1 LREERTVLRKTFVL
15 LGLAVLLSLLFP
27 VQALLQESGV
37 DPRGLRLPLADLA
50 AACVL
55 VALLP
60 AFAMFHDARLARRI
74 SRWNPWLVLLGLC
87 SVLFVLLHVNWS
99 LDLLTAYAREALAS
113 ALSASSISHL
123 TVVGGVEL
131 AARLGVL
138 VSAVG
143 VLMHL
148 DAMPDDDAPPP
159 SPSPK
164 RRKK

>member
-1 LREERTVLRKTFVL
+1 MLRKAFVL

-27 VQALLQESGV
+27 VRALLQESGV
-37 DPRGLRLPLADLA
+37 DPQGLRLPLADLA

-74 SRWNPWLVLLGLC
+74 PRWNPWVVLLGLC

-113 ALSASSISHL
+113 ALSAPSISHL
-123 TVVGGVEL
+123 AVVSGVEL
-131 AARLGVL
+131 AARVGVL
-138 VSAVG
+138 VSVVG

-148 DAMPDDDAPPP
+148 DAMPEDDAPPP
-159 SPSPK
+159 PPR
-164 RRKK
+164 RRKKQ